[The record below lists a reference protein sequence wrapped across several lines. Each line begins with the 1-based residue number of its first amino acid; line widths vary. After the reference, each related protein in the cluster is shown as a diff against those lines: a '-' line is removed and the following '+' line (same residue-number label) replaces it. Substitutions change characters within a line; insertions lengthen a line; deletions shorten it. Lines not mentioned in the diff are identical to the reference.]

1 MRKRKISNGPQQMGC
16 SDGAKML
23 IDQMKEHPEEFR
35 GYAGKFRG
43 MVETAQEVVRGAMRS
58 MSKRDARAIMAAAET
73 HLFEVWLA
81 EEVLTSIM
89 KPKPEVEKDT
99 SMTATFG
106 HRAVGK
112 SVLSQLSG
120 NAIPNSAYSNG
131 NIAGNT
137 ASNTINSQQYIE
149 QVHRAEMDRYKMEL
163 GRYEQEEQKYAMRN
177 TKPFKDFL

>member
-58 MSKRDARAIMAAAET
+58 MSKRDAHAIMAAAET

-112 SVLSQLSG
+112 SVLSQMSG
-120 NAIPNSAYSNG
+120 NAISNSVFANG
-131 NIAGNT
+131 NIASNT
-137 ASNTINSQQYIE
+137 ASNSQYAHVYE
-149 QVHRAEMDRYKMEL
+149 QSLANHRMEL
-163 GRYEQEEQKYAMRN
+163 EKQRQEEQKYAMRN
-177 TKPFKDFL
+177 TKPFKEFL

>member
-35 GYAGKFRG
+35 GYAGKFAS
-43 MVETAQEVVRGAMRS
+43 MLDMAQDVVRGAMRS
-58 MSKRDARAIMAAAET
+58 MSKRDAHAIMAAAET

-120 NAIPNSAYSNG
+120 NAISNSVFANG
-131 NIAGNT
+131 NI

-163 GRYEQEEQKYAMRN
+163 ERQRQEEQKYAMRN

>member
-35 GYAGKFRG
+35 GYAGKFAS
-43 MVETAQEVVRGAMRS
+43 MLDMAQGVVRGAMRS
-58 MSKRDARAIMAAAET
+58 MSKRDAHAIMAAAET

-120 NAIPNSAYSNG
+120 NAISNSVFANG
-131 NIAGNT
+131 NI
-137 ASNTINSQQYIE
+137 ASNTINSQYAHVYE
-149 QVHRAEMDRYKMEL
+149 QSLANHRMEL
-163 GRYEQEEQKYAMRN
+163 ERQRQEEQKYAMRN
-177 TKPFKDFL
+177 TKPVKDFL

>member
-58 MSKRDARAIMAAAET
+58 MSKRDAHAIMAAAET

-120 NAIPNSAYSNG
+120 NAISNSAYSNG
-131 NIAGNT
+131 NIA
-137 ASNTINSQQYIE
+137 SNTINSQQYTE
-149 QVHRAEMDRYKMEL
+149 QVYRAEMDRYKMEL
-163 GRYEQEEQKYAMRN
+163 EKQRQEEQKYAMRN
-177 TKPFKDFL
+177 TKPFKNFL